1 MLQLA
6 FVASSKRYSRRST
19 ASSSSAC
26 VPLAAGSVT
35 RSQKGG
41 SGIDLPVFIDGGR
54 FTCED
59 SLAAHVHQRHRLKC
73 AFHANCF
80 KSRIVGRCFSDPALP
95 AIRSRKPSGCLS
107 LARSVTGDQAGTFEV
122 SADRRHAAELWLA
135 TLATSSQHVDPLPSH
150 IEPLSSHRRASLS
163 NRHRITRQTA
173 TSETL

>member
-107 LARSVTGDQAGTFEV
+107 LARSVTGDQAEHLRFRPT
-122 SADRRHAAELWLA
+122 ADTLRNCGLRHWLQVANMSTHCRA
-135 TLATSSQHVDPLPSH
+135 TLSHCPATV
-150 IEPLSSHRRASLS
+150 EPL
-163 NRHRITRQTA
+163 
-173 TSETL
+173 